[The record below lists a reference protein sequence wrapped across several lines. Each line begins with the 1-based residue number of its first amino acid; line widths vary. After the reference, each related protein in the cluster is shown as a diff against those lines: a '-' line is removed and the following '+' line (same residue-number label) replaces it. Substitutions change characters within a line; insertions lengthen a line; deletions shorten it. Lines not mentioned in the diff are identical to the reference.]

1 MSMTKEFCS
10 NSLRE
15 AISMAASE
23 FNVDAEQIKY
33 EIITEKSK
41 YFGHSQREIYIKAWP
56 SDGAEEQKLSQF
68 IQNLIERMS
77 IDLAFSISNGKS
89 FLTVDFTGEDYR
101 LMLYQNGRLLNAVQY
116 LLNRLYSDI
125 IGKKIYCE
133 CEKFRK
139 NREYELANLAHRYA
153 RNVRKSGRP
162 ISLKELNP
170 FERRIIHMTINKY
183 ADLESK
189 SKGDSFQKVI
199 TIKKK

>member
-1 MSMTKEFCS
+1 MSFTREFCS
-10 NSLRE
+10 HSLKE
-15 AISMAASE
+15 AIELAANE
-23 FNVDAEQIKY
+23 FSVDEKKIKY

-41 YFGHSQREIYIKAWP
+41 YFGHSQREIYIKAWA
-56 SDGAEEQKLSQF
+56 SDGAEEKKLTEF
-68 IQNLIERMS
+68 IKKMIERMS
-77 IDLAFSISNGKS
+77 INLDFSISNGKS
-89 FLTVDFTGEDYR
+89 FLSVDFTGEDYR
-101 LMLYQNGRLLNAVQY
+101 LMLYQNGKLLNAVQY

-139 NREYELANLAHRYA
+139 NREYELTNLAHRYA
-153 RNVRKSGRP
+153 RNVRKSNQS

>member
-1 MSMTKEFCS
+1 MTKEFCS

-89 FLTVDFTGEDYR
+89 FLTVDFYR
-101 LMLYQNGRLLNAVQY
+101 
-116 LLNRLYSDI
+116 
-125 IGKKIYCE
+125 
-133 CEKFRK
+133 
-139 NREYELANLAHRYA
+139 
-153 RNVRKSGRP
+153 
-162 ISLKELNP
+162 
-170 FERRIIHMTINKY
+170 
-183 ADLESK
+183 
-189 SKGDSFQKVI
+189 
-199 TIKKK
+199 